1 MLFSYSLELHR
12 ILKLFFSPAP
22 RSLRGD
28 DKGTGD
34 LVAKEVKGG
43 WRKTFWVCRACITVW
58 WCRRVWQRATK
69 SLKER
74 KAFMSKLC
82 TTLVAVLVLFA
93 GNLSSS
99 ALRPNGASVAQS
111 TQPYLLRAEQRSK
124 AESLKNE
131 ANELFNSKKWE
142 EALKLYQEAAD
153 MDPTNIM
160 ILCNRAFA
168 HIKLENFE
176 NAVAD
181 ADQSLK
187 IDPKFTKAYY
197 RRATARMMQGKLR
210 LALQDLRTV
219 LQLRPNDAAVQVK
232 LRDCQRLWKAEAF
245 SSAIRDDAS
254 ALSLMATVEADLD
267 KMQVE
272 ASYDG
277 PRWEHGNLTQE
288 FIDGMLETFRSDK
301 RIHKKYLYKI
311 ILEATK
317 QHETLQNI
325 ERIHIGSGKHLT
337 VCGDTH
343 GQFYDV
349 LKIFELNGP
358 PSRENP
364 YLFNGDFVD
373 RGSWSL
379 EVYADVC

>member
-1 MLFSYSLELHR
+1 
-12 ILKLFFSPAP
+12 
-22 RSLRGD
+22 
-28 DKGTGD
+28 
-34 LVAKEVKGG
+34 
-43 WRKTFWVCRACITVW
+43 
-58 WCRRVWQRATK
+58 
-69 SLKER
+69 
-74 KAFMSKLC
+74 
-82 TTLVAVLVLFA
+82 
-93 GNLSSS
+93 
-99 ALRPNGASVAQS
+99 
-111 TQPYLLRAEQRSK
+111 
-124 AESLKNE
+124 
-131 ANELFNSKKWE
+131 
-142 EALKLYQEAAD
+142 
-153 MDPTNIM
+153 
-160 ILCNRAFA
+160 
-168 HIKLENFE
+168 
-176 NAVAD
+176 
-181 ADQSLK
+181 
-187 IDPKFTKAYY
+187 
-197 RRATARMMQGKLR
+197 
-210 LALQDLRTV
+210 
-219 LQLRPNDAAVQVK
+219 VQVK

-288 FIDGMLETFRSDK
+288 FIDGMLETFKSDK

-311 ILEATK
+311 ILEAAK

-325 ERIHIGSGKHLT
+325 ERIHIGSDKHLT

-358 PSRENP
+358 PSAENP

-379 EVYADVC
+379 EVYAHVCSRMLTYAHVC

>member
-1 MLFSYSLELHR
+1 
-12 ILKLFFSPAP
+12 
-22 RSLRGD
+22 
-28 DKGTGD
+28 
-34 LVAKEVKGG
+34 
-43 WRKTFWVCRACITVW
+43 
-58 WCRRVWQRATK
+58 VWQRATK

-74 KAFMSKLC
+74 KAFMSKLS
-82 TTLVAVLVLFA
+82 TTLIAVLVLFA

-111 TQPYLLRAEQRSK
+111 TQPYLVRAEQRSK

-288 FIDGMLETFRSDK
+288 FIDGMLETFKSDK

-311 ILEATK
+311 ILEAATSILPYAATRTASFMTCSRYLSSTGRRLLK
-317 QHETLQNI
+317 TRTSSMATLST
-325 ERIHIGSGKHLT
+325 EAPGPLRCMLT
-337 VCGDTH
+337 YAHVC
-343 GQFYDV
+343 
-349 LKIFELNGP
+349 
-358 PSRENP
+358 SRM
-364 YLFNGDFVD
+364 LT
-373 RGSWSL
+373 
-379 EVYADVC
+379 YADVC